1 MPLPTQTFILTMICP
16 DRNGI
21 VAAVSG
27 FLADRHCNLVDV
39 QQYADP
45 ITEQLFM
52 RVVLTVPKGGPSR
65 LELGDEF
72 THVGERFQMRWD
84 LHDAA
89 RKTRLLVMVSRY
101 GHCLADILYRYRA
114 GILPVEIPA
123 IVSNHT
129 DFAEEARFHGIPFH
143 HLPVNAHNKD
153 EQEAVLWDIV
163 REQRI
168 DLVVLARY
176 MQILSPKMCDR
187 LRGRCIN
194 IHHSFLPSFK
204 GAGPY
209 RQAYERGVKI
219 IGATAHYVTA
229 DLDEGPIIE
238 QEVERVDHTR
248 PPDSLAAI
256 GRDVERVVL
265 SRAIEAHIQHRVIIN
280 GVRTVVFR

>member
-27 FLADRHCNLVDV
+27 FLADRQCNLVDV

>member
-1 MPLPTQTFILTMICP
+1 MRATEPTFILTIICP
-16 DRNGI
+16 DRTGI

-27 FLADRHCNLVDV
+27 FLADYRCNLVDV
-39 QQYADP
+39 QQYSDP
-45 ITEQLFM
+45 ITRQLFM
-52 RVVLTVPKGGPSR
+52 RVVFTVPEGGPSR
-65 LELGDEF
+65 LELGDHFAHE
-72 THVGERFQMRWD
+72 GQRFEMRWD
-84 LHDAA
+84 LHDSA
-89 RKTRLLVMVSRY
+89 RKTRMLVMVSRF

-123 IVSNHT
+123 IVSNHE

-143 HLPVNAHNKD
+143 YLPVTAANKA

-163 REQRI
+163 RESRV

-176 MQILSPKMCDR
+176 MQILSPQMCDR

-209 RQAYERGVKI
+209 RQAYERGVKL

-238 QEVERVDHTR
+238 QEVERVDHTL
-248 PPDSLAAI
+248 PPDALAAM

-265 SRAIEAHIQHRVIIN
+265 TRAIEAHVQHRVIVN
-280 GVRTVVFR
+280 GIRTVVFR